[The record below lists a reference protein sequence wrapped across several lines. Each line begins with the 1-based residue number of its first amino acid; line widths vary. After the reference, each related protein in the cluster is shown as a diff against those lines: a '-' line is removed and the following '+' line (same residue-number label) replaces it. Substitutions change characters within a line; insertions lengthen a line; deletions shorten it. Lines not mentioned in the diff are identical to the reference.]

1 MDLAPLPG
9 EGSDLDKTYRLCARI
24 SRAQRS
30 PATNQKPRE
39 ISQRGLYRSAPASFP
54 GGVIS
59 SLRTG
64 VVPHDATMTRLALA
78 TLALA
83 LLSANRV
90 DAMRPSPSS
99 ILRLDAA
106 ALPSLSSGGKATRK
120 FHAGPCRA
128 ARAAFDGGERVT
140 SSRPHERMD
149 TRRDLP
155 ERFFWG
161 DVDGVNYLT
170 ESRNQHIPVCA
181 STSSPSSTR
190 RDAFSRHPF
199 RAPTIL
205 RSRSL
210 PLFSR
215 RQTAAAAG
223 RSAPPHR

>member
-1 MDLAPLPG
+1 VRANLPG
-9 EGSDLDKTYRLCARI
+9 SAIARDESKTAGDFTEGAVQVSTREF
-24 SRAQRS
+24 
-30 PATNQKPRE
+30 PR
-39 ISQRGLYRSAPASFP
+39 

-83 LLSANRV
+83 LLSASRV

-215 RQTAAAAG
+215 RQTAAVAG